1 MPRGLFL
8 FLFFPPTPIHR
19 VFHSLSFSRVDYKF
33 SRPPERNVT
42 ESPDPRR
49 DCEIEKRCRR
59 TRRADSRPHHGPTP
73 PPTKSPSQGRSPT
86 KLTSYESGRPSER
99 DPPLCCLSICGFSFL
114 VSPLWAPF
122 FSFSSPFSCRLI
134 ARESFSRW
142 ILSRP
147 SPRLSTLSPVCRVYR
162 AIFSPMLTLLHR
174 FQLRFCSFADGRG
187 QTSLSL
193 SLFLS
198 YSLTLSLCS
207 PFCCFSRGSRASSS
221 RLIVLSVA
229 LGPIRIF
236 ITHFSPRH
244 SFSEEA
250 PCSVHTRTSHPLLF
264 FVLDS
269 FYPLSSLR
277 TTAAA
282 AVAAVSRMI
291 LSIFVVVVASVSHV
305 KRRVS
310 AFVGSPVSLPFSR
323 STPFFGHSP
332 DSRVHRVRA
341 VARAHLTRWHL
352 VIATLIRKTRE
363 WLATV
368 QRSNV

>member
-1 MPRGLFL
+1 MSRGDPARETLL
-8 FLFFPPTPIHR
+8 SVASPSAD
-19 VFHSLSFSRVDYKF
+19 SLSSSLLHGPRSSPSLLPSLPVSSLESLSPGGSCLVPLCDYRLSLRCAVFIVRFFLRCSLCSTVFSFVSVS
-33 SRPPERNVT
+33 SRMEQ
-42 ESPDPRR
+42 D
-49 DCEIEKRCRR
+49 
-59 TRRADSRPHHGPTP
+59 RRA
-73 PPTKSPSQGRSPT
+73 
-86 KLTSYESGRPSER
+86 
-99 DPPLCCLSICGFSFL
+99 FL
-114 VSPLWAPF
+114 
-122 FSFSSPFSCRLI
+122 
-134 ARESFSRW
+134 
-142 ILSRP
+142 
-147 SPRLSTLSPVCRVYR
+147 
-162 AIFSPMLTLLHR
+162 
-174 FQLRFCSFADGRG
+174 
-187 QTSLSL
+187 SLSL

-198 YSLTLSLCS
+198 HSLILSLCT
-207 PFCCFSRGSRASSS
+207 PFCCFCRGSRASSS

-250 PCSVHTRTSHPLLF
+250 PCSVRTRTSHPLLF

-341 VARAHLTRWHL
+341 IARAHLSRWYL